1 MKIEPMAVDV
11 IDVGVRLRPVNDAAV
26 VVLAESMQRLGQLNP
41 ISVYRSAGKTYL
53 VTGFHR
59 LKAAKRLKW
68 KKIETIIVTADKI
81 ERELQEIAEN
91 LHRAEL
97 TVLERDT
104 QIARWIDL
112 TEAKARQDDEP
123 LPGGKQPKEK
133 GQSKAARKLG
143 ISEPDARRAA
153 KVGSISPEAKQ
164 AARDAGLMTA
174 ARHCSRWRRIYAR
187 RAGCKSRGDQCRKI
201 GIEGGGATGVTFETE
216 NVVSFPK
223 VDQAAQNNVNQQAI
237 DRGGSEDDYSTSA
250 KGDAES
256 RAHAFR
262 DALSTMDIVSVGP
275 HDFWAIFGGALKAKS
290 SNGLTPL
297 GPD

>member
-1 MKIEPMAVDV
+1 MSARKPTMKIEPMAVDV

-59 LKAAKRLKW
+59 LEAAKRLKW

-164 AARDAGLMTA
+164 AARDAGLDDNRKALLAVAKESTPEGQVAKVA
-174 ARHCSRWRRIYAR
+174 AINAAKSESRA
-187 RAGCKSRGDQCRKI
+187 AAQRGSH
-201 GIEGGGATGVTFETE
+201 VETE

-223 VDQAAQNNVNQQAI
+223 VDQAAQNNVNQQA
-237 DRGGSEDDYSTSA
+237 
-250 KGDAES
+250 
-256 RAHAFR
+256 
-262 DALSTMDIVSVGP
+262 
-275 HDFWAIFGGALKAKS
+275 
-290 SNGLTPL
+290 
-297 GPD
+297 